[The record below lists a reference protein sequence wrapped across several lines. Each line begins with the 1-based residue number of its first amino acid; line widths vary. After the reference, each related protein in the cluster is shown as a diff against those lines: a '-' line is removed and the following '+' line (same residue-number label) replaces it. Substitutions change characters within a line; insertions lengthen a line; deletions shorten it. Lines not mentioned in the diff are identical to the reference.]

1 MLQRVKVTDRRMK
14 TSPYSTAWSHRM
26 PNPLIAPVAAWA
38 GRLRFP
44 RLLLITG
51 ALWATTLVVPD
62 PIPLLDEIVL
72 TFATLTLASFKRRR
86 QPVLD
91 PD

>member
-1 MLQRVKVTDRRMK
+1 
-14 TSPYSTAWSHRM
+14 M

-44 RLLLITG
+44 KLLAITV
-51 ALWATTLVVPD
+51 ALWAVTLVVPD
-62 PIPLLDEIVL
+62 PLPFLDELLL
-72 TFATLTLASFKRRR
+72 TFGAVTLARFKRRR
-86 QPVLD
+86 EPALD